1 MNKTTR
7 LLQVDADSDASVLT
21 CIRCR
26 LTITYAENHTRVV
39 SDLMASHWADDHH
52 LAAWRDMAAEARD
65 RLWRHH
71 PDLLERLMSV
81 SEKAGGTHDR
91 AG

>member
-1 MNKTTR
+1 MPPTTR
-7 LLQVDADSDASVLT
+7 VLQVDADSDASALT

-26 LTITYAENHTRVV
+26 LTITYADNHARVV
-39 SDLMASHWADDHH
+39 SDLLASHWADDHH
-52 LAAWRDMAAEARD
+52 LAAWRDAAAEARD

-71 PDLLERLMSV
+71 PELLERLAAIYEAS
-81 SEKAGGTHDR
+81 GGTHNR